1 MSHIFDALQRS
12 EAEQSRISPSAF
24 TAATDLLQIAE
35 GHAGRPSDVGSP
47 RISNQLQAT
56 SISALPGGILVSVTQ
71 KQSLAAE
78 KFRFL
83 AVRLRQL
90 QQAKTLKKVLIT
102 STIPEEGKSMVAGNL
117 ACTMARKLQQRTL
130 LLEGDLRKPTQC
142 RQFGLGNVSGLSEWL
157 RGEESSRIPIY
168 HLESL
173 GLWVL
178 PAGNVH
184 ENALELLQSGR
195 LLQLMEQLNDWFDWI
210 VIDSPP
216 ILPLADTSIWVRAAD
231 GVLLVTRP
239 GTTEK
244 QQLQRGL
251 EAIEKAK
258 LLGALINNSASA
270 AHSSYH
276 RYYHMSPGTPTQDQL
291 VGAVRSK

>member
-12 EAEQSRISPSAF
+12 EAEQSRTSPSAF

-35 GHAGRPSDVGSP
+35 GYAARPDDNSRP
-47 RISNQLQAT
+47 RLANQLQAT
-56 SISALPGGILVSVTQ
+56 PISALPNNILVSVTQ
-71 KQSLAAE
+71 RQSLAAE

-90 QQAKTLKKVLIT
+90 QQAKTLKKVVIT

-130 LLEGDLRKPTQC
+130 LLEGDLRRPTQC
-142 RQFGLGNVSGLSEWL
+142 RQFGLGNVSGLGEWL
-157 RGEESSRIPIY
+157 RQEQVSRIPIY
-168 HLESL
+168 HLESI

-195 LLQLMEQLNDWFDWI
+195 LLQLMDQLNDWFDWI
-210 VIDSPP
+210 VIDTPP

-231 GVLLVTRP
+231 GALLVTRP
-239 GTTEK
+239 GITEK

-251 EAIEKAK
+251 ETIEKAK
-258 LLGALINNSASA
+258 LLGALVNSSASA

-276 RYYHMSPGTPTQDQL
+276 RYYHSSPNTPTQFQEVKTDPN
-291 VGAVRSK
+291 K